1 MPCTQKTLYGNPFK
15 IKPHPHPPPPSTTD
29 KLTKTKQL

>member
-15 IKPHPHPPPPSTTD
+15 IKPHPHPPPSTTD